1 MSKSLDLKVILAARD
16 KITGPLK
23 KINATSSGTARAL
36 KQAQAETKQLKTA
49 QRDISSFR
57 KMDKALK
64 ENSAALNASQERVR
78 QLGHALKTT
87 KGPTTK
93 LRNEYNKAR
102 KDVEKFTQKGQE
114 QRKELNQVRKRLKEA
129 SINTRNLADEERRL
143 DERMKVVNER
153 IQRQKKHLDQLG
165 KADISGKFGNMTSEV
180 GKFGRR
186 AAMLGGGAAAGIFGI
201 ANSTATLGDEVAKT
215 GDKIGIALGP
225 FQELRYA
232 AERSGVSTQKFD
244 SSLERFVK
252 RMGEATQGTGAAKK
266 AYEEL
271 GLSAANLSKMTPEDS
286 LAVVADRLSS
296 VENQSQRVALAAQ
309 LFGRE
314 GVAMVNMMKGGSA
327 GLKAL
332 RKDARDTGYAM
343 TDGAARG
350 SEQFKDALLDVQL
363 GMKGMKNVIGAELQP
378 ALTSL
383 MKDLFGWIKENKS
396 QVQEFARQFGERLKA
411 AIPVIKDVA
420 LGVASMAKGIATV
433 TGHIAG
439 LVGGFDNLGMVMA
452 AVFAMKPV
460 LAILAFGK
468 SLFIAG
474 KALAGFAGALP
485 IVQAALLKTT
495 LLTKGLWFGVK
506 AFIPKAAAAIFAF
519 SKGVVAATAVA
530 GKALWAF
537 TAGLAKMGLALL
549 TNPIVLI
556 ITGVAAAIAGA
567 AYLIY
572 KNWDGIAGWFSDRW
586 NDIKQAW
593 SEGLA
598 GIGKLLIN
606 WSPVGLLYKGFS
618 ALMSWLGVDM
628 PANLTDAGGK
638 MIGGLVSGIRTAAG
652 TVFSVLSGLWG
663 QIKGAFS
670 EGIAGVGKLILNW
683 SPLGLFYKAFSGVL
697 SWFGVDLPES
707 FSGFGKQILDGLVGG
722 IMGGLNKVKDTIT
735 NAGQKTI
742 GWFKDVLG
750 IKSPSRVFMGAGRDT
765 LEGYRRG
772 LVQQE
777 PKALKQ
783 VNTFGK
789 RVRQVGAGIA
799 IGASTLPAAADNV
812 QFDSRPPITGPVS
825 AAQQPAGDTIT
836 ININAAQGQS
846 AQEIAAEVD
855 RILQARDRRKA
866 TRARSALYDRD

>member
-153 IQRQKKHLDQLG
+153 IQRQKKHLNQLG

-180 GKFGRR
+180 SRFGRK
-186 AAMLGGGAAAGIFGI
+186 ALMVTGGAAAGIFGV
-201 ANSTATLGDEVAKT
+201 ANSTASLGDEVAKT

-232 AERSGVSTQKFD
+232 AERSGVPIQKFD

-252 RMGEATQGTGAAKK
+252 RMGEATQGTGAARK
-266 AYEEL
+266 AYDEL
-271 GLSAANLSKMTPEDS
+271 GLSAEDLSKMTPEDS

-314 GVAMVNMMKGGSA
+314 GVAMVNMMKDGSA
-327 GLKAL
+327 GLQAL
-332 RKDARDTGYAM
+332 RRDARATGYVLSEK
-343 TDGAARG
+343 AARDA
-350 SEQFKDALLDVQL
+350 ETFKDAMLDAQL
-363 GMKGMKNVIGAELQP
+363 GMAGMKNTIGAELMP
-378 ALTSL
+378 AVTDL
-383 MKDLFGWIKENKS
+383 MGELSSWMSENRDRVKAFSREFG
-396 QVQEFARQFGERLKA
+396 QRLKQ
-411 AIPVIKDVA
+411 AIPVIRDIAV
-420 LGVASMAKGIATV
+420 GVWSAVRAIGSATASV
-433 TGHIAG
+433 AG
-439 LVGGFDNLGMVMA
+439 LVGGFDNLAVIMA

-474 KALAGFAGALP
+474 KALAGFAGAFP

-519 SKGVVAATAVA
+519 SKGVVAASAVA

-537 TAGLAKMGLALL
+537 TAGLAKMGVALL

-586 NDIKQAW
+586 SDIKQAW
-593 SEGLA
+593 SEGLS

-638 MIGGLVSGIRTAAG
+638 MIAGLVSGIRTAAG

-697 SWFGVDLPES
+697 SWFGVDLPQS
-707 FSGFGKQILDGLVGG
+707 FTGFGKQILDGLVGG

-735 NAGQKTI
+735 NAGQNTI